1 MFSEIVPASVSA
13 ADVASREPLAI
24 VLSGGPK
31 SVHVDGAPRLD
42 PDVYDLGVPIL
53 GICYGAQLI
62 AHQLGGVV
70 GRSSRGEYG
79 RALMTHTGESLVL
92 PIDAPATHEVW
103 MSHFDAITDVPDGFV
118 ATASTADAP
127 VAAASPD
134 PPDTIPVTPA
144 TTDGG
149 TVVTN
154 DFFPDERD
162 VTECVGVLERPGCG
176 SSSRGGWRQGAIL
189 GVLVVAIGFIGWRIS
204 KAVRR

>member
-1 MFSEIVPASVSA
+1 M
-13 ADVASREPLAI
+13 
-24 VLSGGPK
+24 SGQ
-31 SVHVDGAPRLD
+31 
-42 PDVYDLGVPIL
+42 DLN
-53 GICYGAQLI
+53 
-62 AHQLGGVV
+62 
-70 GRSSRGEYG
+70 G
-79 RALMTHTGESLVL
+79 RAGVL
-92 PIDAPATHEVW
+92 GAT
-103 MSHFDAITDVPDGFV
+103 MSAMRNASALRSTVLAVVLLLAGAGFPG
-118 ATASTADAP
+118 P

-189 GVLVVAIGFIGWRIS
+189 GILVVAIGFIGWRIS